1 MGHVYFE
8 AISDSITKPVLGM
21 GPMGLKLISHVEFF
35 VNMATVSLSAFER
48 SYIIRGVQ
56 EGIRADGRE
65 AKDYRHFDLTTNV
78 IPNTNGSAEIKMVDI
93 IFKSVIWQP
102 FFTIGKDKHHSW
114 C

>member
-21 GPMGLKLISHVEFF
+21 GLKLISHVEFF
-35 VNMATVSLSAFER
+35 VNMATVSLSVFER

-93 IFKSVIWQP
+93 LQCDMAAIFYNRKGQTS
-102 FFTIGKDKHHSW
+102 
-114 C
+114 